1 MPVIL
6 SAADQ
11 ALWLA
16 ADALGPATL
25 RRLFAPFP
33 AAAMG
38 AHPVSTA
45 VNDVRNDS
53 VSCLAP
59 VRTLFG

>member
-6 SAADQ
+6 APADQ

-16 ADALGPATL
+16 ADAPDPETR

-33 AAAMG
+33 AGVMA

-53 VSCLAP
+53 VHCLAP